1 MKKKFIVD
9 DFNKLEIFDI
19 DINHLRSK
27 NFYKNALI
35 NRDFYYKKY
44 NKYLN
49 TKSNICHLC
58 KKKTK
63 FKIFIL

>member
-27 NFYKNALI
+27 HFYKNALI

-49 TKSNICHLC
+49 TKSNIYKFFSVHKSSHLSY
-58 KKKTK
+58 
-63 FKIFIL
+63 

>member
-9 DFNKLEIFDI
+9 EFNKLEIFDI

-44 NKYLN
+44 K
-49 TKSNICHLC
+49 
-58 KKKTK
+58 
-63 FKIFIL
+63 